1 MSDSGGG
8 ASSYWGM
15 YAKSMKEVS
24 LGDLRERVVLKWRT
38 GCGLTGLGC
47 DCD

>member
-24 LGDLRERVVLKWRT
+24 LGALRERVVLKCRT
-38 GCGLTGLGC
+38 GCGLTGLERGC
-47 DCD
+47 D